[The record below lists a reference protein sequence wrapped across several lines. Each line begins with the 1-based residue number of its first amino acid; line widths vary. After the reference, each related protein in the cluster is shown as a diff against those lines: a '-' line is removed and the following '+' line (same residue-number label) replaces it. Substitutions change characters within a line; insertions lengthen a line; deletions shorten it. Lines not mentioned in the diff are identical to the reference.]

1 MARSTIN
8 DLRLSTTW
16 ARLARLTAA
25 LALLAGL
32 VGGGVLSLEGARA
45 DGHLSPQLVLSV
57 VDDSDNIVP
66 PNSQI
71 SIRADLRFSGSLD
84 GGDVYNFDD
93 IDLRL
98 TGDYYWTWDETSRRR
113 LLVPDAGTRASAP
126 PRPGRVGDDG
136 LELDF
141 FSPTRANGQPVGA
154 TGSIFAAGLH
164 QRTLLAT
171 SVLGEAYVFDLW
183 LKRQVAVISA
193 PDTVDQPANFGRT
206 DASIPNPTSDPMHV
220 NDQNARDSGSLGAG
234 AAVWQES
241 PSTAWLFITSRN
253 DDIDGTANV
262 GSLYIYKVDWSA
274 TPVRVELVKRLH
286 PPRSEFSN
294 VATST
299 IPAPHYGSSLDIS
312 DDGST
317 LAVGAQ
323 QINHTGAV
331 YIYQRPSGAGQS
343 WGDIEY
349 KDGIKVSVGPTP
361 PWGNPAD
368 ATTRPFSWASGST
381 NCQWWCHKI
390 AQQIGNGNNANIA
403 NRNFAFPDL
412 ALSGDGK
419 VLVVSAHTMCHLIQ
433 RPLGDY
439 RCGVG
444 VSQSDQGLVWVFVAP
459 RDPSDSSD
467 AQRSW
472 SHAPRASGTL
482 IPAGADAS
490 SFNPANHY
498 APGPERRVT
507 AENAILRS
515 SSTWIGGLLL
525 GVTFDVSPDGL
536 TIIVT
541 EGGNGVL
548 LRYTRSTLSGWSGTT
563 YGRASMGPQYNA
575 AQPLQGLAY
584 GGVSFNGA
592 GDSVMIGFPHQ
603 RQFASNPGGTVVF
616 WNGPN
621 GAWGSRS
628 LSRSADL
635 FGPLPNPSGAYFGAR
650 PIWGLDYQRYAI
662 SRPIPAQT
670 GSLPSGFF
678 VSRSHSCSPAQVDD
692 APELG
697 CIVDVS
703 DITIPEGTDGQTL
716 TIQGELTLS
725 VAGDADSAQTV
736 RSAPLEI
743 TIGTVKEVAELRLGR
758 ATDTKGTTTT
768 EDDALYPDTIGQG
781 ETTTLRLQVL
791 NENGKAAATNSVNVV
806 SLRTTAGSL
815 STRVGG
821 GCRGGNGG
829 LICTIDGSALSTGNS
844 GNILVTLRYPSGNV
858 RAASAAEL
866 NATVVSNTGEAASA
880 APLSI
885 RLTGPATALAIAEP
899 SASLLNVDT
908 TDSGL
913 DQDDRDLLTLTVTAT
928 DENGSRVTA
937 PDRSYVDRITGPD
950 DKRVAAS
957 QIAVQWPLRGGPN
970 CAVRPG
976 GAPSTFTF
984 AGGLT
989 QERDLPHPVSLGLL
1003 QPATLLPSARLAST
1017 IAGNFCVW
1025 QENRWR
1031 AWEAGAGDTDFTI
1044 TPGEPLFFV
1053 LEGEQLVR
1061 DLALVN
1067 GQPQVRLNVNAAAS
1081 APLAAGQY
1089 TLELR
1094 QAGLPWVSQTFQLVG
1109 GAAAIAL
1116 DPNRVMIDPD
1126 SEFTVTATVSDAD
1139 GNPVPD
1145 GTRVEWSEI
1154 ASASGVT
1161 NVVQRSRTRITA
1173 NGEVTATYRAVAP
1186 GRVTVAARVDELTG
1200 VALVDVSAPAAPV
1213 TAQLSATSPN
1223 AYSSYLGASV
1233 VQVSDLLPS
1242 LEGVSTISMWQNGRW
1257 LRYGVSGGQ
1266 LIPGSTDFPIRP
1278 GDVLWLSD

>member
-16 ARLARLTAA
+16 GRLARLGAA
-25 LALLAGL
+25 LALLAAL

-45 DGHLSPQLVLSV
+45 DGHLSPQLLLSV
-57 VDDSDNIVP
+57 IDESDNIVP
-66 PNSQI
+66 PNSEI
-71 SIRADLRFSGSLD
+71 SIRADLRFGGSLD
-84 GGDVYNFDD
+84 GGDVYNFGD

-98 TGDYYWTWDETSRRR
+98 TGDYYWTWDDTSRRR
-113 LLVPDAGTRASAP
+113 LLVPDSGTGAASP
-126 PRPGRVGDDG
+126 PPAPGRP
-136 LELDF
+136 ELDF
-141 FSPTRANGQPVGA
+141 FTPTKADGTPVGA
-154 TGSIFAAGLH
+154 TGLIAAAGLH

-183 LKRQVAVISA
+183 LKRQVAVITA
-193 PDTVDQPANFGRT
+193 PDTVDQTSTFGRT
-206 DASIPNPTSDPMHV
+206 DAIMNSDRAAG
-220 NDQNARDSGSLGAG
+220 NLASGG
-234 AAVWQES
+234 AVWQES
-241 PSTAWLFITSRN
+241 PSTAWLFLTSLR
-253 DDIDGTANV
+253 DDIEGTADI

-274 TPVRVELVKRLH
+274 TPVSVELVKRLH

-294 VATST
+294 VRTST
-299 IPAPHYGSSLDIS
+299 IPAVRYGSSLDIS

-349 KDGIKVSVGPTP
+349 KDGIKVSVAPIP
-361 PWGNPAD
+361 PWGDAAD
-368 ATTRPFSWASGST
+368 STTWPYNWASGGT
-381 NCQWWCHKI
+381 CPWYCQKV
-390 AQQIGNGNNANIA
+390 AQQIADRHNSNERIVNH
-403 NRNFAFPDL
+403 NFAFPDL
-412 ALSGDGK
+412 SLSGDGK
-419 VLVVSAHTMCHLIQ
+419 VLVVSASTACHVTQ
-433 RPLGDY
+433 RGTGNYD
-439 RCGVG
+439 CGPG
-444 VSQSDQGLVWVFVAP
+444 ISQSNQGLIWVFVAP

-472 SHAPRASGTL
+472 SHVQPASGTL
-482 IPAGADAS
+482 IPAGANAS
-490 SFNPANHY
+490 SFDPSTHY
-498 APGPERRVT
+498 SPGPPRRVT
-507 AENAILRS
+507 TENAVLRNR
-515 SSTWIGGLLL
+515 TGYAANVNFGER
-525 GVTFDVSPDGL
+525 FAVSPDGL
-536 TIIVT
+536 TVLAI
-541 EGGNGVL
+541 EGGNGVGGAGGGGA
-548 LRYTRSTLSGWSGTT
+548 RNNLSAWSGTLYTRGGGRPT
-563 YGRASMGPQYNA
+563 YNTN
-575 AQPLQGLAY
+575 QPRTGVGSGGLAFNEAGDQLMIGWPRKQAFVDNI
-584 GGVSFNGA
+584 GGVVTFWNRGNNGWRGTA
-592 GDSVMIGFPHQ
+592 TRPGDSDGNTAGLRPPTNI
-603 RQFASNPGGTVVF
+603 ANS
-616 WNGPN
+616 
-621 GAWGSRS
+621 
-628 LSRSADL
+628 
-635 FGPLPNPSGAYFGAR
+635 YFGVR
-650 PIWGLDYQRYAI
+650 PIWGLDYERYAI
-662 SRPIPAQT
+662 SRPIHNQS
-670 GSLPSGFF
+670 GSTPSGFF
-678 VSRSHSCSPAQVDD
+678 VSRSHSCAPAQVDG

-957 QIAVQWPLRGGPN
+957 QIAVDWPLRGGPN
-970 CAVRPG
+970 CAVRG

-1061 DLALVN
+1061 ELALVN

-1081 APLAAGQY
+1081 APLAAGEY
-1089 TLELR
+1089 MLEVR

-1154 ASASGVT
+1154 PSASGVT

-1186 GRVTVAARVDELTG
+1186 GRVTVTARVGELTG

-1233 VQVSDLLPS
+1233 VQVADLLPS
-1242 LEGVSTISMWQNGRW
+1242 IEGVSTISMWQNGRW